1 MIART
6 LLGFSVLFLLV
17 ACGDQEMANMPRYEP
32 LEPSDQF
39 PGGTSALWPVP
50 GTVARDADLSEVPET
65 IPFDVDMTL
74 LRRGRERYGI
84 FCAPCHSR
92 SGDGDGMIVARG
104 FPRPPTY
111 HQPSLRGAPDRHF
124 YDVITNGY
132 GAMYSYAARV
142 PPADRWAI
150 VAYIRTLQY
159 SHRAPVDELPERL
172 QNALGGAEAK

>member
-1 MIART
+1 VSARAVLT
-6 LLGFSVLFLLV
+6 LPLLCLLL
-17 ACGDQEMANMPRYEP
+17 ACGDQEMANMPRYEA

-39 PGGTSALWPVP
+39 PDGTSALWPVP
-50 GTVARDADLSEVPET
+50 GTVARDADLSQVPET
-65 IPFDVDMTL
+65 VPLDVDLAL
-74 LRRGRERYGI
+74 LRRGRERYEI

-92 SGDGDGMIVARG
+92 SGDGDGMIVSRG

-111 HQPSLRGAPDRHF
+111 HQPALRAATDRHF

-159 SHRAPVDELPERL
+159 SRHAPADELPEEL
-172 QNALGGAEAK
+172 KSALEGAKS